1 MAPRKVKN
9 QRKSAKYYRAN
20 SKARAVKNAAQRKR
34 NKTSKVKKHVA
45 ELQKAR
51 RADGNVGKG
60 GKDYSHTKSGRIVRE
75 DPSTNRA
82 RQGANGKST
91 KK

>member
-9 QRKSAKYYRAN
+9 PRKSAKYYRAN

-34 NKTSKVKKHVA
+34 NKTSKVIKHVA

-60 GKDYSHTKSGRIVRE
+60 
-75 DPSTNRA
+75 
-82 RQGANGKST
+82 
-91 KK
+91 